1 MINESWFAV
10 STCSGRRS
18 RLGIEA
24 SLAGIQN
31 SAHSSM
37 RKVAA
42 NSQASWPTSGMDRNR
57 PARSTSQ
64 TTITCRRSSLSANA
78 PAKGPS
84 SIAGSSLVATTPP
97 SAKLCAW

>member
-1 MINESWFAV
+1 MISESWLAV
-10 STCSGRRS
+10 STWSGRRS

-31 SAHSSM
+31 SAQSSI

-42 NSQASWPTSGMDRNR
+42 NSQASSPTSGIERNSA
-57 PARSTSQ
+57 ARSTSQ
-64 TTITCRRSSLSANA
+64 TTIWCRRSSLSASA
-78 PAKGPS
+78 PASGPS
-84 SIAGSSLVATTPP
+84 TIAGSSLVATTPP